1 MVILNNKQ
9 INQKIRRIA
18 TQILEENYGE
28 SELILIGLNHKGFSF
43 GKKLLD
49 EVEKI
54 NSNIKVQLLRISL
67 NPASPNTENIDL
79 SDHDYALDNK
89 VVILVD
95 DVANTGRTIFYAFTP
110 ILRSLPKKI
119 EVAVLVDRKH
129 KMFPIQV
136 NYFGMSLA
144 TTLKENIEVTLEE
157 DQSFAYL
164 E

>member
-18 TQILEENYGE
+18 TQILEENFGE
-28 SELILIGLNHKGFSF
+28 SEIILIGLNNKGFLF
-43 GKKLLD
+43 GQKLMI
-49 EVEKI
+49 EVKKI
-54 NSNIKVQLLRISL
+54 NPQLEVNLLRIAL
-67 NPASPNTENIDL
+67 NPASPNTNKIDFSEPNSIL
-79 SDHDYALDNK
+79 NNK
-89 VVILVD
+89 VIILVD

-110 ILRSLPKKI
+110 ILQSLPKKI

-136 NYFGMSLA
+136 KYYGMSLA
-144 TTLKENIEVTLEE
+144 TTLKENIEVTLMDDE
-157 DQSFAYL
+157 SFAYL

>member
-28 SELILIGLNHKGFSF
+28 SEIILIGLNQKGFLF
-43 GKKLLD
+43 GQKLLN
-49 EVEKI
+49 EINKI
-54 NSNIKVQLLRISL
+54 NANFKIRLLRISL
-67 NPASPNTENIDL
+67 NPASPNSGNIDL
-79 SDHDYALDNK
+79 SDNENILNNQ

-136 NYFGMSLA
+136 NYYGMSLA
-144 TTLKENIEVTLEE
+144 TTLKENIEVTLGDE
-157 DQSFAYL
+157 QSFAYL

>member
-28 SELILIGLNHKGFSF
+28 SEIILIGLNQKGFLF
-43 GKKLLD
+43 GQKLLN
-49 EVEKI
+49 EINKI
-54 NSNIKVQLLRISL
+54 NANFKIRLLRISL
-67 NPASPNTENIDL
+67 NPASPNSGNIDL
-79 SDHDYALDNK
+79 SDNENILNNQ

-136 NYFGMSLA
+136 NYYGMSLA
-144 TTLKENIEVTLEE
+144 TTLKDNIEVTLGD

>member
-28 SELILIGLNHKGFSF
+28 KQLYLIGLNNKGFSF
-43 GKKLLD
+43 GKKLLT
-49 EVEKI
+49 EIEKI
-54 NSNIKVQLLRISL
+54 NNKIKVELLRISL
-67 NPASPNTENIDL
+67 NPASPNAEKIEL
-79 SDHDYALDNK
+79 SDQEQILNNQ

-95 DVANTGRTIFYAFTP
+95 DVANTGRTIFYACTP

-157 DQSFAYL
+157 EKSFAYL